1 MGYDSRRIPEM
12 VSERTMRDQA
22 EIAPSP
28 RQTTHRQIVL
38 PWFRR
43 DDYDRIRNA
52 SLDLL
57 PSTYAEWERQTLG
70 QLCDLAGQRVRVEK
84 VIILSDQLVA
94 FAQALNEDIDATTR
108 EALAAALL
116 VTRQWNTRRSAR
128 RRVIN

>member
-1 MGYDSRRIPEM
+1 MTDHA
-12 VSERTMRDQA
+12 D
-22 EIAPSP
+22 IAHSS
-28 RQTTHRQIVL
+28 RQIVL

-70 QLCDLAGQRVRVEK
+70 QLCDLADRRVKVEK
-84 VIILSDQLVA
+84 VVILSDQLVA

-108 EALAAALL
+108 EALATALL
-116 VTRQWNTRRSAR
+116 VTRQWNKRRSAQ